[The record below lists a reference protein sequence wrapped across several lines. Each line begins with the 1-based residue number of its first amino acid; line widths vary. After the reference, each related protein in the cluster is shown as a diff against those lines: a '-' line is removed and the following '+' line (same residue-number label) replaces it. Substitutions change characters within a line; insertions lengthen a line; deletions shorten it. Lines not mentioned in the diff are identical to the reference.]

1 MEHHINTSGAVLKWA
16 REKVGLSIDKAS
28 ELSGIPNEALHFM
41 EIEAL
46 FPSVN
51 EIKKLAEIY
60 KVTVAIL
67 LLNEPP
73 TFPGLIYISGRI
85 SEDLDHYIEKFQQA
99 EKEVRTM
106 FPKAQVINP
115 IKFAE
120 YIPKENYKELLFEGL
135 KSLKHCD
142 AIYMIHDFYKS
153 KGAMS
158 EFNTAIALGIEIYY
172 QNRNENE

>member
-1 MEHHINTSGAVLKWA
+1 MINHINTKGSVLKWA
-16 REKVGLSIDKAS
+16 REKAGLSIDKAS
-28 ELSGIPNEALHFM
+28 ELSGIPSEALHYM

-51 EIKKLAEIY
+51 GIKKLAEIY
-60 KVTVAIL
+60 KVTVATL

-73 TFPGLIYISGRI
+73 TFPGLIYISGII
-85 SEDLDHYIEKFQQA
+85 SNDLDHYIEKFQQA
-99 EKEVRTM
+99 EKEVREM

-135 KSLKHCD
+135 KSLKDCD
-142 AIYMIHDFYKS
+142 AIYMLQGFHKS

-158 EFNTAIALGIEIYY
+158 EYYTAIAFGLEIYY
-172 QNRNENE
+172 QNKTI